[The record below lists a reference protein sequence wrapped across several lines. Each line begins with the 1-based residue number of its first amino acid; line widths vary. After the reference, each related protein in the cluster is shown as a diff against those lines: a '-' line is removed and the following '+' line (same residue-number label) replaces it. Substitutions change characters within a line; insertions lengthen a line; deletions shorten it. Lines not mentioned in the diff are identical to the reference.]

1 MITDDPRTL
10 VVGAT
15 GLVWARVADLFGAD
29 LTGEALQLRTV
40 APDGTV
46 SAWATPADTDTTQ
59 AVTGLVRAA
68 LEHTAAVAGWWE
80 LQVKIG
86 TEIVKAGPFLVVDA

>member
-15 GLVWARVADLFGAD
+15 GEIWARITDLFEAD
-29 LTGEALQLRTV
+29 LTGAAVQLRTV

-46 SAWATPADTDTTQ
+46 GAWAAPATTDTTQ
-59 AVTGLVRAA
+59 AAAGVVRAA
-68 LEHTAAVAGWWE
+68 LNHTAAVAGYWE
-80 LQVKIG
+80 LQAKIG
-86 TEIVKAGPFLVVDA
+86 TDIVKCGPFLVVDP